1 MAAIQGTRTS
11 PSVAGAFIVSVAA
24 ALLVGGAGGY
34 VIRSVGSQGS
44 AGPAQAVQNQA
55 VNAADLP
62 AQVQAYMAPA
72 QEQQFKVDEFIRA
85 LGYAKPSELPAW
97 VQANTAAAAEPQFK
111 VDEFIRSLS
120 YPQGSG
126 RASDLTG
133 IGYAPTGYGCDARVL
148 AGVHDG
154 C

>member
-1 MAAIQGTRTS
+1 MAAIQETRIS
-11 PSVAGAFIVSVAA
+11 PSVVGVFVVAVA
-24 ALLVGGAGGY
+24 TALLVGGAGGY
-34 VIRSVGSQGS
+34 VIRAVSPQGS
-44 AGPAQAVQNQA
+44 AAPAQAVQNQA
-55 VNAADLP
+55 VKAAGLP

-72 QEQQFKVDEFIRA
+72 AEPQFKVDEFIRA
-85 LGYAKPSELPAW
+85 LGYAKPAELPAW

-133 IGYAPTGYGCDARVL
+133 IGNPVPERTTGD
-148 AGVHDG
+148 
-154 C
+154 

>member
-1 MAAIQGTRTS
+1 MAAIQGTRIS

-72 QEQQFKVDEFIRA
+72 
-85 LGYAKPSELPAW
+85 
-97 VQANTAAAAEPQFK
+97 AEPQFK